1 MKLER
6 VLFVVL
12 SFSLLSVASTL
23 AQSAGPD
30 TYKSK
35 CLMCHGPDGAGN
47 TPAGKLAKIVSYK
60 DPSIVNKPDADLIA
74 IIKTGKNKMPAFG
87 TKLSDAEIQAV
98 VDYIRTLQK

>member
-1 MKLER
+1 MKLNP
-6 VLFVVL
+6 VLLTVFCL
-12 SFSLLSVASTL
+12 TALFASPSY
-23 AQSAGPD
+23 AQSTGQD

-35 CLMCHGPDGAGN
+35 CMMCHGPDGAGN

-74 IIKTGKNKMPAFG
+74 IIKTGKNKMPAFA
-87 TKLSDAEIQAV
+87 TKLSDDQMQAV